1 MLASVEAS
9 TELTEIVGIRLM
21 LTNLFRPLATGQ
33 KLTPE
38 AFDNMLAEVKKRK
51 RGSQPMRCKTWS
63 VHDADD
69 TMGPQR
75 DHHLPAAQPDLHL
88 RSDLLRFVLTGLFLY
103 LRFSLRPDA
112 AAAVLHADLSTGEPW
127 AGRSKDAPVPTPLC
141 RRRQHRSG
149 KSHSSRTCRRGR
161 RLASRESK
169 FRSRSPA
176 MRSAQGL
183 RRSLSRAG
191 TEVHRW
197 PLARLFE
204 TRSSPAIS
212 SGTSTSGRSSFG
224 FLSLLV
230 QLPFSIRKDIRR
242 RKELK
247 YGRRLKGPVLLTPK
261 EFNKTVAGD
270 GIGFETTE
278 AKDMMRIPL
287 QAEAQ
292 HIELMGDTGAGKTT
306 LIMQVLRQIQSRG
319 HSAIVYDPA
328 CEFIQ
333 RFYDERRGDIVLNP
347 LDERC
352 PYWGPSEELRRKAE
366 AKAIAAS
373 LYQPTSD
380 KKGEFFTETPQKIFA
395 HLLTYGPNPQQLVEW
410 LSNPAEIDKRVGTEM
425 EAMIAKGAQQQRNGV
440 LASLGSGGRQ
450 PSDAAHQ
457 GTGQEQNLE
466 RNGMGE
472 ERKGWIFITSSATE
486 REALRPLHSLWIDLL
501 VMRLLTAPQENQTP
515 VWFVL
520 GRTRQPAAAPATPH
534 GHHREPEIQEP
545 AGSRLS
551 GKAQLEV
558 IYGHL
563 AEVMLSQPATKIFLK
578 TTEPK
583 AAEWVSNAIGKIEIE
598 RMKETHFDGSRS
610 GKNFTLDRQVE
621 PLVMDSEISGLEN
634 RHAFLK
640 LGNNVARFHF
650 EYMDVAQTT
659 PGFVPRKVED
669 DELPFDPKT
678 LVPKAPAPATP
689 GIDLEAR
696 RPIAKSRSAGRR
708 KIELEE
714 PKMRSRGANRGR
726 DRGKRLDP
734 DSPDDDQEED
744 VPIAKRMNRCA
755 SETAHAHHLQTAQLR
770 TGADLS
776 RQGVH
781 VCGAELLEAGRLD
794 SWRVARPDGRT
805 VRSCR
810 GHRREH
816 FARLSEGQNPL
827 TGEQLVRHRNGQE
840 YTTAEGTTVK
850 PVEHRAGWDATF
862 SAPKSVSLTALVGG
876 DDRVR

>member
-1 MLASVEAS
+1 MMPTTQWGRKETIIFPPHSPIYSYGAVFLA
-9 TELTEIVGIRLM
+9 
-21 LTNLFRPLATGQ
+21 
-33 KLTPE
+33 
-38 AFDNMLAEVKKRK
+38 
-51 RGSQPMRCKTWS
+51 
-63 VHDADD
+63 
-69 TMGPQR
+69 
-75 DHHLPAAQPDLHL
+75 
-88 RSDLLRFVLTGLFLY
+88 FVFTGLFLY
-103 LRFSLRPDA
+103 LRFSY
-112 AAAVLHADLSTGEPW
+112 GQ
-127 AGRSKDAPVPTPLC
+127 TPL
-141 RRRQHRSG
+141 QQFYTPIYVRSAVGGAFNKTHPYQLLYAAGVSAGAEIASESDVQAGTTLASQG
-149 KSHSSRTCRRGR
+149 KQIPLALSSDAQRRGLDVLYR
-161 RLASRESK
+161 
-169 FRSRSPA
+169 
-176 MRSAQGL
+176 
-183 RRSLSRAG
+183 G
-191 TEVHRW
+191 TEQKYIDGRLHTYLRNAVYAGDQLRDIYEW
-197 PLARLFE
+197 PL
-204 TRSSPAIS
+204 I
-212 SGTSTSGRSSFG
+212 FG
-224 FLSLLV
+224 LVSLLV

-270 GIGFETTE
+270 GVGFATTE

-306 LIMQVLRQIQSRG
+306 LIMQLLRQIQSRG

-333 RFYDERRGDIVLNP
+333 RFYDERRGDLVLNP

-410 LSNPAEIDKRVGTEM
+410 LSNPAEIDKRVRGTEM

-440 LASLGSGGRQ
+440 LASLGLVADSLRML
-450 PSDAAHQ
+450 P
-457 GTGQEQNLE
+457 TKEQAKNKTWSATE
-466 RNGMGE
+466 WAV

-520 GRTRQPAAAPATPH
+520 DELASLQ
-534 GHHREPEIQEP
+534 
-545 AGSRLS
+545 RLPQLHTAITENRKS
-551 GKAQLEV
+551 KNPLVLGFQGKAQLEV

-610 GKNFTLDRQVE
+610 GKNFTIDRQVE

-669 DELPFDPKT
+669 DELPFDPRT
-678 LVPKAPAPATP
+678 LVPKIPAPVTP
-689 GIDLEAR
+689 SIDLEADT
-696 RPIAKSRSAGRR
+696 PKSSPATA
-708 KIELEE
+708 EVAEPEDDESEE
-714 PKMRSRGANRGR
+714 PTEEEIEASQ
-726 DRGKRLDP
+726 LDS
-734 DSPDDDQEED
+734 DSPNNDHEEED
-744 VPIAKRMNRCA
+744 VPIA
-755 SETAHAHHLQTAQLR
+755 
-770 TGADLS
+770 AD
-776 RQGVH
+776 
-781 VCGAELLEAGRLD
+781 EPM
-794 SWRVARPDGRT
+794 RV
-805 VRSCR
+805 
-810 GHRREH
+810 
-816 FARLSEGQNPL
+816 
-827 TGEQLVRHRNGQE
+827 
-840 YTTAEGTTVK
+840 
-850 PVEHRAGWDATF
+850 
-862 SAPKSVSLTALVGG
+862 
-876 DDRVR
+876 